1 MPDAAHLIST
11 DAVNTP
17 FLAGDGRTIAEA
29 NDAGVLNA
37 EQTRFHYSLGHSRF
51 CGTTRS
57 TGGLTL
63 RSGAGAFCRRQTWR
77 LHCHGGRRPECNVGD
92 TSTGHLLRFV
102 RPWRNG
108 QQKRCLSVIQ
118 EKQPRRR
125 RVLLVFQLRLS
136 AGSFVPLRPRT
147 LRIQRPKL
155 FLSSVLQECQVLPKV
170 SPFSKCRSPDLN
182 GRR

>member
-1 MPDAAHLIST
+1 MIST

-17 FLAGDGRTIAEA
+17 FLSADERMIIEA
-29 NDAGVLNA
+29 HDAGVLNA
-37 EQTRFHYSLGHSRF
+37 GQSWLHASFGQPVC

-63 RSGAGAFCRRQTWR
+63 SSGAGAFCRRQTWR
-77 LHCHGGRRPECNVGD
+77 LHCYEGRRPECNVGD

-108 QQKRCLSVIQ
+108 LQQRCLSVLQ

-125 RVLLVFQLRLS
+125 RVLPVFQFRLS
-136 AGSFVPLRPRT
+136 AGCPVPLRPRT
-147 LRIQRPKL
+147 ARFQRAN
-155 FLSSVLQECQVLPKV
+155 FSEFGSSRMPNFAKGEPHFQMVLT
-170 SPFSKCRSPDLN
+170 
-182 GRR
+182 

>member
-1 MPDAAHLIST
+1 MPDAAHLISS

-17 FLAGDGRTIAEA
+17 FLSAGERMLGEA
-29 NDAGVLNA
+29 KDVDVLAAGQIRL
-37 EQTRFHYSLGHSRF
+37 HYSFGFSGL
-51 CGTTRS
+51 CGTLRS

-77 LHCHGGRRPECNVGD
+77 LHCYGGRRPQCNVGD

-108 QQKRCLSVIQ
+108 LQQRCLSVLQ

-125 RVLLVFQLRLS
+125 RVLHSFMNPTAKPHKPIPFGAPQRQL
-136 AGSFVPLRPRT
+136 
-147 LRIQRPKL
+147 QK
-155 FLSSVLQECQVLPKV
+155 
-170 SPFSKCRSPDLN
+170 
-182 GRR
+182 